1 MPANRKNPQRST
13 ASESTYSF
21 MEFIREYPD
30 DEACLVKLWRERFS
44 ADGEHAWC
52 PKCEQQRS
60 FKRYVTKQQRQSWTC
75 TACGHHIHPTAGTIF
90 HKSSTSLQHWFYAM
104 YLMTSTRCA
113 VSAKHIERELG
124 CTYKTAWRMANKI
137 RNVLMAQDDDE
148 PLSGEVEADETYF
161 GGRRRGTR
169 RGRPGPESHKAAVFG
184 MVERKGR
191 VKAVTVE
198 NARRTT
204 LLPIVTEHVLPTSTV
219 YTDEL
224 SSYNTLRR
232 YGYRHERIQ
241 HATHVYVSGNV
252 HTNTIEGFFG
262 NVKRG
267 ISGNYHSVSRKW
279 LQGYLNEFVW
289 RYNHRDDGHAMFQTL
304 VARSAMGRD
313 EDLPWSSGF
322 RPAS

>member
-1 MPANRKNPQRST
+1 MASVDRNNPKRADS
-13 ASESTYSF
+13 SESSYSL
-21 MEFIREYPD
+21 MEFMREYPD
-30 DEACLVKLWRERFS
+30 DAACLDFLWRRRF
-44 ADGEHAWC
+44 APDGHTTTC
-52 PKCEQQRS
+52 PKC
-60 FKRYVTKQQRQSWTC
+60 KRHGKFHRVKSRPSYSC
-75 TACGHHIHPTAGTIF
+75 DACGHHIHPTAGTIF
-90 HKSSTSLQHWFYAM
+90 HRSPTSLQLWFYAM

-113 VSAKHIERELG
+113 VSAKHLERELG
-124 CTYKTAWRMANKI
+124 VTYKVAWRMANKI
-137 RNVLMAQDDDE
+137 RNYLMTQDDDE

-184 MVERKGR
+184 MIERKGR

-198 NARRTT
+198 NARRVT

-267 ISGNYHSVSRKW
+267 ISGNYHSVSRRW

-289 RYNHRDDGHAMFQTL
+289 RYNHREDRVAMFRTL
-304 VARSAMGRD
+304 LDRSAVGPD
-313 EDLPWSSGF
+313 DDLPWSSAF
-322 RPAS
+322 RPA

>member
-1 MPANRKNPQRST
+1 MASVDRNNPKRADS
-13 ASESTYSF
+13 SESSYSL
-21 MEFIREYPD
+21 MEFMREYPD
-30 DEACLVKLWRERFS
+30 DAACLDFLWRRRF
-44 ADGEHAWC
+44 APDGHTTTC
-52 PKCEQQRS
+52 PKCGRHGKFHRVKS
-60 FKRYVTKQQRQSWTC
+60 RPSYSC
-75 TACGHHIHPTAGTIF
+75 DACGHHIHPTAGTTF
-90 HKSSTSLQHWFYAM
+90 HRSPTSLQLWFYAM

-113 VSAKHIERELG
+113 VSAKHLERELG
-124 CTYKTAWRMANKI
+124 VTYKVAWRMANKI
-137 RNVLMAQDDDE
+137 RNYLMTQDDDE

-184 MVERKGR
+184 MIERKGR

-198 NARRTT
+198 NARRVT

-289 RYNHRDDGHAMFQTL
+289 RYNHRDDRVAMFRTL
-304 VARSAMGRD
+304 LDRSAAGPD
-313 EDLPWSSGF
+313 DDLP
-322 RPAS
+322 

>member
-1 MPANRKNPQRST
+1 M
-13 ASESTYSF
+13 
-21 MEFIREYPD
+21 I
-30 DEACLVKLWRERFS
+30 
-44 ADGEHAWC
+44 
-52 PKCEQQRS
+52 
-60 FKRYVTKQQRQSWTC
+60 
-75 TACGHHIHPTAGTIF
+75 
-90 HKSSTSLQHWFYAM
+90 
-104 YLMTSTRCA
+104 
-113 VSAKHIERELG
+113 
-124 CTYKTAWRMANKI
+124 
-137 RNVLMAQDDDE
+137 
-148 PLSGEVEADETYF
+148 
-161 GGRRRGTR
+161 
-169 RGRPGPESHKAAVFG
+169 
-184 MVERKGR
+184 ERKGR

-198 NARRTT
+198 NARRVT

-289 RYNHRDDGHAMFQTL
+289 RYNHRDDRVAMFRTL
-304 VARSAMGRD
+304 LDRSAVGPD
-313 EDLPWSSGF
+313 DDLPWS
-322 RPAS
+322 PAFVPRA